1 LSGIIYGGSNPMPDA
16 TVNLYDAGTGNQ
28 LQSTVT
34 NSNGFYTFTVDNGNY
49 NLLIDLLQEADLM
62 RQ

>member
-1 LSGIIYGGSNPMPDA
+1 MPDA